1 MASKLNFSNNYAL
14 VVEGQKC
21 IEAAQTVFNLITTQ
35 KEADVAVNRLSML
48 KETGRSLQDFAEDN
62 KRELLSKEKQLNN
75 ELATLESQKYS
86 YESAVSRLTDEK
98 RRAEGRLY
106 SQRRLLADAEAELRR
121 AEESLDHAKREL
133 RRAKEKEKA
142 AMTTSVVT
150 GVVVGLFTFGVGG
163 AAVGGALGAGV
174 AALINEL
181 EGKVKRAQS
190 NIQCKR
196 ADIDRANGEIRSTS
210 STLSNIER
218 EITNNRSLIASNKKR
233 ISNIHDK
240 ITSVVNSIAFQ
251 KEAADFWKMFT
262 EATERATERTERLRR
277 IVDKAA
283 KKKNFKILRSDGT
296 ITIAKTFVEAWEEV
310 TIKEGQIMFIE
321 N

>member
-1 MASKLNFSNNYAL
+1 MASRNSYAL
-14 VVEGQKC
+14 VIKGQEC
-21 IEAAQTVFNLITTQ
+21 IKAAQTVVKLITTQ
-35 KEADVAVNRLSML
+35 KDADEAVNHLSRLQDS
-48 KETGRSLQDFAEDN
+48 GRSLQDFAEEN
-62 KRELLSKEKQLNN
+62 KQKLFIKEKQLNS

-86 YESAVSRLTDEK
+86 YESTVSRLTEEK
-98 RRAEGRLY
+98 NRAEGRLY
-106 SQRRLLADAEAELRR
+106 TQRRLLTDAENELHR
-121 AEESLDHAKREL
+121 AKESLDRARSEL

-163 AAVGGALGAGV
+163 AAVGGAMGAGI
-174 AALINEL
+174 AALVNEL
-181 EGKVKRAQS
+181 EGKVKRAER
-190 NIQCKR
+190 NIQYKQ
-196 ADIDRANGEIRSTS
+196 ADVDSANDDIRSTS
-210 STLSNIER
+210 STLSNIQS
-218 EITNNRSLIASNKKR
+218 EISNYRSRISSNKQQ
-233 ISNIHDK
+233 ISNIHNR

-262 EATERATERTERLRR
+262 EAAERATERTERLQQ